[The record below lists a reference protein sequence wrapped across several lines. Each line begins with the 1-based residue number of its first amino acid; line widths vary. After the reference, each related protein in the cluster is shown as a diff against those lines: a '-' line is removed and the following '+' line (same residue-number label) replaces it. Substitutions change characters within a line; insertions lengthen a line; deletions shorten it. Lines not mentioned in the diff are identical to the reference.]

1 MRTVYTGRMALLT
14 RQQVLHLAAEAVVDP
29 RTVEKIYAGGEVRGK
44 LVRARVVDAALKLKY
59 GAPPAVAKK
68 KKK

>member
-1 MRTVYTGRMALLT
+1 MRTVYTGRMALT

-29 RTVEKIYAGGEVRGK
+29 RTVEKIYAGGEVRGE

-68 KKK
+68 KRK

>member
-44 LVRARVVDAALKLKY
+44 LVRARVVDAALKLKC